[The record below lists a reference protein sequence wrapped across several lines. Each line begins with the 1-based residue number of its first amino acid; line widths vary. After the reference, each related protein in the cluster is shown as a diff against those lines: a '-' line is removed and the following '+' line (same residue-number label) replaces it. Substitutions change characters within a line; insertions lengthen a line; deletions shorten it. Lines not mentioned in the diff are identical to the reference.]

1 MIKRIVL
8 TEDGNKML
16 IYDMGDT
23 LQFVCEGKK
32 FNIKKEK
39 VMSIL
44 NEENRTYYE
53 IINDGKKEKKEK
65 KEEKIAENIKES
77 TNKKDYKILITAVGI
92 IGLSIFGMK
101 AFKKC

>member
-39 VMSIL
+39 VMNIL

-53 IINDGKKEKKEK
+53 IINDGKEEK
-65 KEEKIAENIKES
+65 KEEKIAENIKE
-77 TNKKDYKILITAVGI
+77 TANKKDYKILIAAVGI
-92 IGLSIFGMK
+92 IGLSIFGLK
-101 AFKKC
+101 AFKQC

>member
-53 IINDGKKEKKEK
+53 IINDGKEEK

-92 IGLSIFGMK
+92 VGLSIFGLK

>member
-53 IINDGKKEKKEK
+53 IINDGKEEK
-65 KEEKIAENIKES
+65 KEEKIVENIKE
-77 TNKKDYKILITAVGI
+77 TANKKDYKILIAAVGI
-92 IGLSIFGMK
+92 VGLSIFGMK
-101 AFKKC
+101 AFKQC

>member
-53 IINDGKKEKKEK
+53 IINDGKEEK
-65 KEEKIAENIKES
+65 KEEKIVENIKNA
-77 TNKKDYKILITAVGI
+77 TNKKDYKILIAAVGI
-92 IGLSIFGMK
+92 LGLSIFGMK
-101 AFKKC
+101 AFKQC

>member
-53 IINDGKKEKKEK
+53 IINDGKEEK
-65 KEEKIAENIKES
+65 KEEKITENIKES
-77 TNKKDYKILITAVGI
+77 INKKDYKILIAAVGI
-92 IGLSIFGMK
+92 VGLSIFGMK
-101 AFKKC
+101 AFKQC

>member
-23 LQFVCEGKK
+23 LQFVCDGKK

-53 IINDGKKEKKEK
+53 IINDGKEEK
-65 KEEKIAENIKES
+65 KEEKILENVKES
-77 TNKKDYKILITAVGI
+77 TNKKDYKILIAAVVI
-92 IGLSIFGMK
+92 VGLSIFGMK
-101 AFKKC
+101 AFKQC

>member
-53 IINDGKKEKKEK
+53 IINDGKEEK
-65 KEEKIAENIKES
+65 KEEKIVENIKKD
-77 TNKKDYKILITAVGI
+77 TNKKDYKILIAAVGI
-92 IGLSIFGMK
+92 VGLSIFGLK

>member
-23 LQFVCEGKK
+23 RQFVCEGKK
-32 FNIKKEK
+32 YNIKKEK

-53 IINDGKKEKKEK
+53 IINDGKEEK
-65 KEEKIAENIKES
+65 KEEKIVENIKE
-77 TNKKDYKILITAVGI
+77 TANKKDYKFLITAVGI
-92 IGLSIFGMK
+92 IGLSIFGLK